1 MKRKRMLA
9 VIVDFSLIGVY
20 QYVLSKILKFL
31 FLMIN
36 STIILL
42 LCWSFVMVS
51 SVYLFIQKD
60 CFWGYESIGKKIMKL
75 KIYQNGKVLKDKSIL
90 RKRAIEDLKN
100 FMLYP
105 IMLWANGRSVADEKY
120 NTEVK

>member
-1 MKRKRMLA
+1 MKRKRILA
-9 VIVDFSLIGVY
+9 VIVDLSLLGVY
-20 QYVLSKILKFL
+20 QYALSFL
-31 FLMIN
+31 FLIIN
-36 STIILL
+36 STIIWIM
-42 LCWSFVMVS
+42 CWGFVMIS
-51 SVYLFIQKD
+51 SVYLVIQKD
-60 CFWGYESIGKKIMKL
+60 CLFGYESIGKKMMKL
-75 KIYQNGKVLKDKSIL
+75 KIYQNGKILRDKSIL